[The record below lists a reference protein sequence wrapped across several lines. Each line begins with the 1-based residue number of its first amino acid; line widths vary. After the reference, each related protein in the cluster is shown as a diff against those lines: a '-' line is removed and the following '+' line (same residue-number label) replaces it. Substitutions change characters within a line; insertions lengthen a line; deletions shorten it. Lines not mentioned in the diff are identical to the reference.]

1 MFMNLHVTMPSVYI
15 SNTCTLLVFTCL
27 FNAFKIIY
35 FCDYDYYD
43 YQLNCINLIKVLC
56 LHEVKFNIVNDL
68 SDQQCI
74 NRRYSG
80 TFCCDVEM
88 KFDCH

>member
-1 MFMNLHVTMPSVYI
+1 MFMNLHVTMSSVYI

-27 FNAFKIIY
+27 FVAFKIGICHIY
-35 FCDYDYYD
+35 FCDYGYYD

-80 TFCCDVEM
+80 TL
-88 KFDCH
+88 